1 METQTVELNDGS
13 KEERLV
19 IYIITTIYIRKVKDE
34 VKREFLTEIV
44 DPGRTY
50 HPGWYSS
57 LEKAKECVEKGWGA
71 LDECGYYNHLV
82 IERVVEGL
90 YNLSGDDLDKDTTWW
105 YKYDHEGDRWVPCEV
120 PKVFGCGNSF
130 GFWM

>member
-1 METQTVELNDGS
+1 METQTVELLDGS

-19 IYIITTIYIRKVKDE
+19 IYMITTIYVRKVKDE
-34 VKREFLTEIV
+34 VKREVLGETV
-44 DPGRTY
+44 DRGRVVT
-50 HPGWYSS
+50 PGWYSS

-71 LDECGYYNHLV
+71 LDECGHYNHLV

-90 YNLSGDDLDKDTTWW
+90 YNLSGDYLDKDITWW
-105 YKYDHEGDRWVPCEV
+105 YKYDYKENRWVSCER
-120 PKVFGCGNSF
+120 PKLFNKTV